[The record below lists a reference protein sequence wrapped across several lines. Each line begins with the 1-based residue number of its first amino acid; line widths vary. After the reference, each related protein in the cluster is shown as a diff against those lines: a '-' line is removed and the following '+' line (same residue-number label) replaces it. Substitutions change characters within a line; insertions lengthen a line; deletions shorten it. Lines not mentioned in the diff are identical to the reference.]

1 MGNHSYKIDGEGARG
16 RRFAR
21 MLSLDLGGGA
31 ELRGLEPWQAEEF
44 LAHIDG
50 IRDYLREHVAL
61 PEKVKNL
68 EGARRLL
75 QNYATSTAADGNRIW
90 GIWVDGVLSG
100 GVMLKH
106 FDPTGGTAEIGVW
119 LAPEAQ
125 GRGVMTAA
133 VRRTID
139 WAIGVRGLGRL
150 EWLAV
155 VGNERSIAVAKR
167 VGMSFEGIKRSDFL
181 LNGVRRDSEV
191 YSITADDFI
200 LSDKSGG
207 SRSGT
212 S

>member
-1 MGNHSYKIDGEGARG
+1 
-16 RRFAR
+16 

-44 LAHIDG
+44 LAHING

-61 PEKVKNL
+61 PEKVKDL
-68 EGARRLL
+68 DGARNLL
-75 QNYATSTAADGNRIW
+75 QHYANSTAADGNRIW
-90 GIWVDGVLSG
+90 GIWVNGSLSG

-106 FDPTGGTAEIGVW
+106 FDAAGGTAEIGVW
-119 LAPEAQ
+119 LSPEAQ

-155 VGNERSIAVAKR
+155 VGNERSVGVAKR

-191 YSITADDFI
+191 YSVTADDYFSV
-200 LSDKSGG
+200 SDRSGG